1 MMLSLYKGLTV
12 LGGPLISL
20 YLSRRLARGKED
32 ADRFSERLGHPGQA
46 RPMGQLVWLH
56 GASVGEAMSLLPLI
70 ERLGKDWPRWTV
82 LVTTGTVTSARLMH
96 ERLPEQA
103 LHHYMPVDRP
113 AYVKRFLDHW
123 RPDLALWVE
132 SEFWPNMIRAVFER
146 KIRLVLINGRVSPK
160 SFKTWQRLPGMIGT
174 LLSAFSLCLGQTETD
189 AHRLATLGARNAKCV
204 GNLKFAAAA
213 LPVDDDELNRLKDLL
228 GDRPRWLAAS
238 THAGEEALIGR
249 TVLSLKNANPGML
262 GIIVPRH
269 PERGP
274 EIAAEL
280 TELGINVACR
290 SLGQTITTDTD
301 IYVADTLGELGLF
314 YRLCPI
320 TLIGKSIIGKGGQNP
335 LEPAR
340 LGSAVIMGPRMDNFE
355 DITAT
360 LTEAEACVR
369 ISSED
374 DLGPAVSRLLND
386 ATKRNRLITAATE
399 VAATQDGVLDAV
411 TSEIS
416 PYLMAGDD
424 HART

>member
-12 LGGPLISL
+12 LGGPLISF

-46 RPMGQLVWLH
+46 RPKGQLVWLH

-70 ERLGKDWPRWTV
+70 EHLDNDWPQWTV
-82 LVTTGTVTSARLMH
+82 LITTGTVTSARLMH
-96 ERLPEQA
+96 ERLPKRA

-132 SEFWPNMIRAVFER
+132 SEFWPNMISAAHER

-189 AHRLATLGARNAKCV
+189 ARRLAKLGAGNAKCV
-204 GNLKFAAAA
+204 GNLKFASAA
-213 LPVDDDELNRLKDLL
+213 LPADDNELNRLKDLL

-238 THAGEEALIGR
+238 THTGEEPLIAR
-249 TVLSLKNANPGML
+249 TVQSLKKEHPGLL

-274 EIAAEL
+274 EITAEL
-280 TELGINVACR
+280 TGLGVNVACR
-290 SLGQTITTDTD
+290 SLGQTISADTD
-301 IYVADTLGELGLF
+301 VYIADTLGELGLF

-360 LTEAEACVR
+360 LTQADACVR
-369 ISSED
+369 VSDED

-386 ATKRNRLITAATE
+386 ANKRDHLIAAAAQ
-399 VAATQDGVLDAV
+399 VAVAQDGVLGAV
-411 TSEIS
+411 IDELA
-416 PYLMAGDD
+416 PYLSAGGK